1 MIADEGI
8 RLLMILALSGI
19 AVNVVLWRS
28 ALWGIAGVCGIAAAF
43 WGVESVDVAK
53 GILSLL
59 VSGSCFGA
67 LIFRNERLRL
77 QLGAAPSTPVAL
89 PAISDAAEVESESFG
104 PRIHKAA

>member
-1 MIADEGI
+1 MFGDEGI

-28 ALWGIAGVCGIAAAF
+28 ALWGIAGACGIAAAF
-43 WGVESVDVAK
+43 WGVESLDTAK

-67 LIFRNERLRL
+67 LIFRNERLRA
-77 QLGAAPSTPVAL
+77 QLSSATPAPVSVPVA
-89 PAISDAAEVESESFG
+89 AVAAEAETEEFR
-104 PRIHKAA
+104 PRIHRAA

>member
-1 MIADEGI
+1 MFVDEGI

-28 ALWGIAGVCGIAAAF
+28 LLWGIAGACGIAAALV
-43 WGVESVDVAK
+43 GVESLDNAR

-59 VSGSCFGA
+59 VSGACFGV
-67 LIFRNERLRL
+67 LIFRNERLRS
-77 QLGAAPSTPVAL
+77 QLSSASPAPMAL
-89 PAISDAAEVESESFG
+89 PHTGIAAEVESEDFR